1 MSIPASTL
9 IQYALPAVPLAALT
23 LPLYIIVPTFYSESL
38 GLPLASVGAALLAVR
53 LADAVSDP
61 LIGWVGDKWRP
72 AIGRRK
78 ALFLASI
85 PICALAAIMLF
96 WPPVTAG
103 IGYVLLWGLVLSIGY
118 TAAILPYQAWGAE
131 MAGEYR
137 ERSRIAAFR
146 EGFTLLGTLVAI
158 ALPFAIG
165 FEDPASLHG
174 LAVLGLTVAGLLF
187 VTGAVTVTR
196 VAEPRDHSKTSV
208 GLRRGIAVMAGNG
221 PFRRFIV
228 AYLFNGLANA
238 VPATLFL
245 YFVSD
250 RLGVP
255 EMRGPLLFLYFACGL
270 AGVPLAL
277 AAASRLGKHRAWSIA
292 MIATCAVFATAPL
305 IGEGNVLAFALVC
318 AATGLA
324 LGFDLSLPAAIQADI
339 IDEDTAES
347 SEQRSAQ
354 YFAAWSLTTKLA
366 LALGVGISFPLLSL
380 FGFEPGT
387 QNAAGSLLALAI
399 VYGWVPIV
407 LKGVAIWLMW
417 GFPLDEIRQKA
428 LRARIEGDG
437 GEPAISASS

>member
-1 MSIPASTL
+1 MSIPATTL
-9 IQYALPAVPLAALT
+9 VQYALPAVPLAALT

-38 GLPLASVGAALLAVR
+38 GLPLAGVGAALLAVR

-61 LIGWVGDKWRP
+61 MIGWLGDRWRP
-72 AIGRRK
+72 GIGRRK
-78 ALFLASI
+78 ALFMVSI
-85 PICALAAIMLF
+85 PICALAAIMMF
-96 WPPVTAG
+96 WPPATAG
-103 IGYVLLWGLVLSIGY
+103 IGYLLLWGLVLSVGY

-131 MAGEYR
+131 MAGQYR
-137 ERSRIAAFR
+137 ERSRVAGFR

-158 ALPFAIG
+158 GLPFAIG
-165 FEDPASLHG
+165 FDDPGSLHG
-174 LAVLGLTVAGLLF
+174 LAILGLAVAGMLV
-187 VTGAVTVTR
+187 VTGAVTVIR
-196 VAEPRDHSKTSV
+196 VAEPRDHSRTRV
-208 GLRRGIAVMAGNG
+208 GFREGLSVMAANA

-277 AAASRLGKHRAWSIA
+277 AASARYGKHRAWSAA

-305 IGEGNVLAFALVC
+305 IGEGNVAAFALVC
-318 AATGLA
+318 VATGLA

-339 IDEDTAES
+339 IDEDTAAS

-366 LALGVGISFPLLSL
+366 LALGVGIAFPLLAL
-380 FGFEPGT
+380 FGFEPGGE
-387 QNAAGSLLALAI
+387 NAPGSLLALAI
-399 VYGWVPIV
+399 VYGWVPIL
-407 LKGVAIWLMW
+407 LKSAAIWLMW
-417 GFPLDEIRQKA
+417 GFPLDEVRQRA
-428 LRARIEGDG
+428 LRARIEG
-437 GEPAISASS
+437 EEAAISASS

>member
-61 LIGWVGDKWRP
+61 LIGWLGDKWRP

-78 ALFLASI
+78 ALFMASI
-85 PICALAAIMLF
+85 PICALAAMMLF

-103 IGYVLLWGLVLSIGY
+103 IGYVLLWGLILSIGY

-137 ERSRIAAFR
+137 ERSWIAAFR

-174 LAVLGLTVAGLLF
+174 LAILGLTVAGLLF
-187 VTGAVTVTR
+187 VTGAVTVMR

-221 PFRRFIV
+221 PFR
-228 AYLFNGLANA
+228 
-238 VPATLFL
+238 
-245 YFVSD
+245 
-250 RLGVP
+250 
-255 EMRGPLLFLYFACGL
+255 
-270 AGVPLAL
+270 
-277 AAASRLGKHRAWSIA
+277 ASSSPISSTGSPMQFRRRCFSI
-292 MIATCAVFATAPL
+292 
-305 IGEGNVLAFALVC
+305 
-318 AATGLA
+318 
-324 LGFDLSLPAAIQADI
+324 
-339 IDEDTAES
+339 S
-347 SEQRSAQ
+347 SP
-354 YFAAWSLTTKLA
+354 T
-366 LALGVGISFPLLSL
+366 
-380 FGFEPGT
+380 
-387 QNAAGSLLALAI
+387 
-399 VYGWVPIV
+399 GWVCRRCAGRCCFSIS
-407 LKGVAIWLMW
+407 
-417 GFPLDEIRQKA
+417 
-428 LRARIEGDG
+428 
-437 GEPAISASS
+437 PAG